1 MSIYVYGFVRSHQ
14 APVPE
19 GTRGVGEPAGTV
31 RSVPQGDL
39 AALVS
44 EAPDDLKPRRR
55 DLMAHQEVL
64 VAAGATG
71 SVLPL
76 RFGCLAHDEASV
88 RRVLA
93 ERAGHFRE
101 RLDALEGRRE
111 FNVKAAHREEEVL
124 RLVLTEEPELQ
135 ALNEAQRARGGDA
148 GYQERVRLGEL
159 MADAVRRREAVD
171 ARRIEQELEPY
182 ADAVSPG
189 PGSEAWLAN
198 ISFLVPDDR
207 VDDFTGA
214 LARLNAAEAHV
225 DVRVYG
231 PLPPYSFAA
240 AEPGP
245 AAQHAGQ
252 GTTSGRR

>member
-14 APVPE
+14 VPPRE
-19 GTRGVGEPAGTV
+19 RVRGVGEPPGTV
-31 RSVPQGDL
+31 RAVPEGEL

-44 EAPDDLKPRRR
+44 EAPADLKPRRR

-64 VAAGATG
+64 IAAGTAG

-76 RFGCLAHDEASV
+76 RFGCLAQDDDAV

-101 RLDALEGRRE
+101 RLDALEGHQE

-124 RLVLTEEPELQ
+124 RLVLAEEPELH
-135 ALNEAQRARGGDA
+135 ALHEARHGRGGADYRQRVRFGELLAEAVRAR
-148 GYQERVRLGEL
+148 QS
-159 MADAVRRREAVD
+159 VD
-171 ARRIEQELEPY
+171 ARRIERALEPY

-189 PGSEAWLAN
+189 PGSDAWLAN

-207 VDDFTGA
+207 IAGFSEA
-214 LARLNAAEAHV
+214 LDRLDVTEAHL
-225 DVRVYG
+225 DVRIYG

-240 AEPGP
+240 AAPGP
-245 AAQHAGQ
+245 AGRHAGQ
-252 GTTSGRR
+252 GASAPGRE